1 MKKLVW
7 TLALALLCLSSC
19 RDYRYRV
26 EDSIYVPVVT
36 DISILDIQENCATLS
51 FEVRETSELGVGQCG
66 ILFSLSYFDNPK
78 ETGNN
83 IIYRLWTGA
92 RNSRIQTA
100 ESFSFQNVLDLCI
113 RQK

>member
-78 ETGNN
+78 EKLLFL
-83 IIYRLWTGA
+83 YER
-92 RNSRIQTA
+92 
-100 ESFSFQNVLDLCI
+100 FCI
-113 RQK
+113 FEVQKHCCPVKVPDDYYKV